1 MNQRVTAID
10 LLRGLAIIGMV
21 LSGQM
26 LWNASLPAALFH
38 AQLPPP
44 TFAFDPSVAGIT
56 WVDLVFP
63 FFLFAMGAA
72 LPFALRRR
80 EEQGARTPAILRN
93 SMHRWVWLAAFAIVL
108 GNTRMGMLHDTKPWI
123 AALATLTVW
132 CLFFI
137 LFVRVPGLDR
147 RRNAMLNWCGMG
159 LLVVAVLLYRPVFG
173 VAISVRSSDVIILI
187 LANMAL
193 FGTLAWWFTRSNV
206 LLRACIVA
214 AVVLLKLAAAEEESW
229 CAWLWRQTPAQWL
242 FRFEYLKYLCIV
254 LPGTMAGDMIYNHLH
269 KADERAGQPEGGQ
282 SNVQISEPEAIRT
295 SSPVAQPAGGE
306 LRRERENAF
315 STLFIL
321 LLAAIVGVVMWGLFV
336 RQVAV
341 TVVAC
346 AVLCAAAGAVLRGM
360 RSPER
365 PLYRRLLAAAVVW
378 LALGLLAEPLEG
390 GIKKDPATI
399 SYFFITSALAA
410 CVVLIAMVAEA
421 RFRLRIRPLEACGA
435 NPMLAYTASGYL
447 LMPLVTLAGL
457 APALQRFA
465 ELTPWTGVLRGV
477 ILTAAVIAVT
487 VLFTKKRIFWRS

>member
-44 TFAFDPSVAGIT
+44 TFAFNPTLAGIT

-80 EEQGARTPAILRN
+80 EEQGAGTIGILRN
-93 SMHRWVWLAAFAIVL
+93 SVHRWLWLAAFAIVL

-147 RRNAMLNWCGMG
+147 RRNAVLNWCGMG
-159 LLVVAVLLYRPVFG
+159 LLIAAVLLYRPVFG
-173 VAISVRSSDVIILI
+173 VAISVGSSDVIILI

-193 FGTLAWWFTRSNV
+193 FGTLAWWFTRSNI

-214 AVVLLKLAAAEEESW
+214 AVVLLKLASAEEGSW

-254 LPGTMAGDMIYNHLH
+254 LPGTMAGDMIYAHLH
-269 KADERAGQPEGGQ
+269 GKAGKQ
-282 SNVQISEPEAIRT
+282 T
-295 SSPVAQPAGGE
+295 SATAAQPAGGE
-306 LRRERENAF
+306 LRRRRENIF
-315 STLFIL
+315 SALFVL
-321 LLAAIVGVVMWGLFV
+321 LLAAVVGVVMWGLFV
-336 RQVAV
+336 REVAV

-365 PLYRRLLAAAVVW
+365 PLYRRLLTATVVW

-399 SYFFITSALAA
+399 SYFFVTSALAV
-410 CVVLIAMVAEA
+410 CVVLIARIAEA
-421 RFRLRIRPLEACGA
+421 RFRLRLRPLEACGA

-477 ILTAAVIAVT
+477 ILTAAVIVVT
-487 VLFTKKRIFWRS
+487 VIFTKKRIFWRS

>member
-80 EEQGARTPAILRN
+80 EEQGAGTIGILRN
-93 SMHRWVWLAAFAIVL
+93 SVHRWLWLAAFAIVL

-147 RRNAMLNWCGMG
+147 RRNAALNWCGMG
-159 LLVVAVLLYRPVFG
+159 LLVAAVLLYRPVFG

-193 FGTLAWWFTRSNV
+193 FGTLAWWFTRSNI
-206 LLRACIVA
+206 LLRACIIA
-214 AVVLLKLAAAEEESW
+214 AVVLLKLASAEEGSW

-254 LPGTMAGDMIYNHLH
+254 LPGTMAGDMIYAHLH
-269 KADERAGQPEGGQ
+269 GKAGKRT
-282 SNVQISEPEAIRT
+282 SEPAGYPMKEQT
-295 SSPVAQPAGGE
+295 GSPAAQPADCE
-306 LRRERENAF
+306 LCRRRENIF
-315 STLFIL
+315 SALFVL
-321 LLAAIVGVVMWGLFV
+321 LLAAVVGVVMWGLFV
-336 RQVAV
+336 REVAV

-346 AVLCAAAGAVLRGM
+346 AVLCAAAGVILREM

-365 PLYRRLLAAAVVW
+365 PLYRRLLTATVVW

-399 SYFFITSALAA
+399 SYFFVTSALAA
-410 CVVLIAMVAEA
+410 CVVLIARIAET
-421 RFRLRIRPLEACGA
+421 RFRLRLRPLEACGA

-477 ILTAAVIAVT
+477 ILTAAVIVVT
-487 VLFTKKRIFWRS
+487 VIFTKKRIFWRS

>member
-44 TFAFDPSVAGIT
+44 TFAFDPTLAGIT
-56 WVDLVFP
+56 WIDLVFP

-80 EEQGARTPAILRN
+80 EEQGAGTIGILRN
-93 SMHRWVWLAAFAIVL
+93 SVHRWLWLAAFAIVL

-159 LLVVAVLLYRPVFG
+159 LLIAAVLLYRPVFG
-173 VAISVRSSDVIILI
+173 VAISVGSSDVIILI

-193 FGTLAWWFTRSNV
+193 FGTLAWWFTRSNI

-214 AVVLLKLAAAEEESW
+214 AVVLLKLASAEEGSW

-254 LPGTMAGDMIYNHLH
+254 LPGTMAGDMIYAHLH
-269 KADERAGQPEGGQ
+269 GKAGKRT
-282 SNVQISEPEAIRT
+282 SEPAGDPMKEQT
-295 SSPVAQPAGGE
+295 SATAAQPTDCE
-306 LRRERENAF
+306 LCRRRENIF
-315 STLFIL
+315 SALFVL
-321 LLAAIVGVVMWGLFV
+321 LLTAVVGVVMWGLFV
-336 RQVAV
+336 REVAV

-346 AVLCAAAGAVLRGM
+346 AVLCAAAGAVLREM

-365 PLYRRLLAAAVVW
+365 PLYRRLLTATVVW
-378 LALGLLAEPLEG
+378 LTLGLLAEPLEG

-399 SYFFITSALAA
+399 SYFFVTSALAA
-410 CVVLIAMVAEA
+410 CVVLIARIAET
-421 RFRLRIRPLEACGA
+421 RFRLRLRPLEACGA

-477 ILTAAVIAVT
+477 ILTAAVIVVT
-487 VLFTKKRIFWRS
+487 VIFTKKRIFWRS